1 VELLKQPQ
9 YQPMHVADQVIS
21 IYAGTKGYLDGTK
34 PSDVAR
40 VEKELH
46 EYFRTEKSEVRQK
59 LVDNPELTDEVVKE
73 LEAALAEYK
82 KRLQKD
88 RQAAVAKP

>member
-1 VELLKQPQ
+1 
-9 YQPMHVADQVIS
+9 MHVADQVIS

-40 VEKELH
+40 VERELH
-46 EYFRTEKSEVRQK
+46 EYFKSEKAAVRDK
-59 LVDNPELTDEVVKE
+59 LVAKPELTDEVVKE
-73 LEAALAEYK
+73 LEAALGEFK

-88 RQAAVAKP
+88 RSAAPVKA